1 MSMERAIYLLIGAII
16 VIILLVFLARV
27 VGINLG

>member
-27 VGINLG
+27 VGIGL

>member
-1 MSMERAIYLLIGAII
+1 MPMERAIYLLVGAII

-27 VGINLG
+27 VGVL

>member
-27 VGINLG
+27 VGISL